1 MARGARRPF
10 SGIGE
15 LGLIAFTALF
25 YPTAIRSTGLDWAM
39 GFGRLGSFVGPLAIG
54 MLVGGDVGI
63 GNIFVALAAPALV
76 ATLFTS
82 ILPRAVIDQTQ
93 TVQPTVAA

>member
-1 MARGARRPF
+1 
-10 SGIGE
+10 
-15 LGLIAFTALF
+15 
-25 YPTAIRSTGLDWAM
+25 
-39 GFGRLGSFVGPLAIG
+39 
-54 MLVGGDVGI
+54 
-63 GNIFVALAAPALV
+63 V